1 VIGVVV
7 LDTSSI
13 APLRSHLFSLLLFR
27 PKTDGSTTEAHV
39 FGKGILDL
47 IDDVFWHLPFSSKNQ
62 AKLVRQDNNITE
74 DMWNARRK
82 TIRAEHRNPNAR
94 DELARLWKE
103 RIRERIAS
111 GAAAAAGAGAVID
124 DEAIPMEEED

>member
-1 VIGVVV
+1 MV
-7 LDTSSI
+7 LDPSSI
-13 APLRSHLFSLLLFR
+13 TPSSSHLLLQRLFR
-27 PKTDGSTTEAHV
+27 RKEDGTTTQAHV

-82 TIRAEHRNPNAR
+82 TIMAEHRNPNAR

-111 GAAAAAGAGAVID
+111 GASAAAGAGGEMD
-124 DEAIPMEEED
+124 DEALPMEAED

>member
-1 VIGVVV
+1 M
-7 LDTSSI
+7 
-13 APLRSHLFSLLLFR
+13 
-27 PKTDGSTTEAHV
+27 
-39 FGKGILDL
+39 
-47 IDDVFWHLPFSSKNQ
+47 FWHLPFSSKNQ

-74 DMWNARRK
+74 DMWNARRR

-111 GAAAAAGAGAVID
+111 GAAAAAGAGAGID
-124 DEAIPMEEED
+124 DEAFPMEED